1 MDRIN
6 MTLQIFNRYKILE
19 ALVTLYTKFFTF
31 GGILPM
37 MPKDFADQMPS
48 VDMLFQIFQIPE
60 ENVANFAP
68 HVTSFFLTIFPIV
81 PLNPPH
87 FKEINRKFVVGL
99 RKHK

>member
-1 MDRIN
+1 
-6 MTLQIFNRYKILE
+6 
-19 ALVTLYTKFFTF
+19 
-31 GGILPM
+31 M

-48 VDMLFQIFQIPE
+48 VDMLFQIFQTPE

-81 PLNPPH
+81 PLYAPH